1 MGRWLRDPRKVTEEE
16 QAFIRN
22 HPIESQLMLEDSP
35 VLKNA
40 GCIIRSHHENWDGT
54 GYPDSLKHENIPLLA
69 RLLAVAVCYCSQHTL
84 DIGAVRMVE
93 SVRGSIFDPK
103 AVEALV
109 DAVAI
114 VKIPQGAREVLL
126 NEMKPNQILAR
137 RIRNA
142 MGVLLARKDQQMSE
156 SLIQKINAINRVSP
170 LDQHVLVYC

>member
-1 MGRWLRDPRKVTEEE
+1 
-16 QAFIRN
+16 
-22 HPIESQLMLEDSP
+22 
-35 VLKNA
+35 
-40 GCIIRSHHENWDGT
+40 
-54 GYPDSLKHENIPLLA
+54 
-69 RLLAVAVCYCSQHTL
+69 
-84 DIGAVRMVE
+84 MVE

-114 VKIPQGAREVLL
+114 AKIPQGAREVLL